1 LQLNRPTID
10 PPVPTSDRRVV
21 PVTVLINTLNEEET
35 IRGCLE
41 SVRWAAEIIVLDSF
55 SRDRTVEIAR
65 EFTDRVIQVPFG
77 GGGDLGAKQ
86 NWAMSNIKFG
96 HEWVLMLDADDVVP
110 PALANEIGSVLP
122 DAKVDGFLISQR
134 YHFMGRPLNHSLG
147 KLYQLKLF
155 RHTYYRVDEAVH
167 ETPIFTG
174 RIGRL
179 ASQYLQ
185 LRDIDVEEYIRR
197 NNSYSTR
204 EAELYDRL
212 LGEPLGF
219 GISGLIRADPLKR
232 KGLLKRLWVRL
243 PMRPVMLFF
252 IFYVARLGFLD
263 GATGFRFALVRGV
276 GYEYTVGLKLKELR
290 KRNQAGKVE
299 P

>member
-1 LQLNRPTID
+1 
-10 PPVPTSDRRVV
+10 VPL
-21 PVTVLINTLNEEET
+21 TVLVNTLNEEET

-41 SVRWAAEIIVLDSF
+41 SVRWADEIVLLDSF
-55 SRDRTVEIAR
+55 SRDRTVEIAH
-65 EFTDRVIQVPFG
+65 EFTDRVIQVPFVG
-77 GGGDLGAKQ
+77 AGELGAKQ

-96 HEWVLMLDADDVVP
+96 HEWVLMLDADDVIL
-110 PALANEIGSVLP
+110 PALAREIASVLVN
-122 DAKVDGFLISQR
+122 AKVDGFLISQR

-155 RHTYYRVDEAVH
+155 RHSLYRADEAVH
-167 ETPIFTG
+167 EAPVFTG
-174 RIGRL
+174 RVGKL
-179 ASQYLQ
+179 KSQYLQ
-185 LRDIDVEEYIRR
+185 LRDIDMDEYIRR
-197 NNSYSTR
+197 NNMYSTR

-219 GISGLIRADPLKR
+219 GISDLIRADLLKR

-263 GATGFRFALVRGV
+263 GAAGFRFALVRGV
-276 GYEYTVGLKLKELR
+276 GYEYAVGLQLKELR
-290 KRNQAGKVE
+290 KRNQARKVE